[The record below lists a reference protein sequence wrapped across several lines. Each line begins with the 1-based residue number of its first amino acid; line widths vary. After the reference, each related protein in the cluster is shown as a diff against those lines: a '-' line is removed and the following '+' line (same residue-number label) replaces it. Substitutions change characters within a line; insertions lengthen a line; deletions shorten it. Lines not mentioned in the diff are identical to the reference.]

1 MHAPAMTATIER
13 RLLVNYRADPEILAR
28 LLPEPFRP
36 QLVAGF
42 GLAGI
47 CLIRLDGLRPA
58 AIPRRLGL
66 TAENAAHRVAV
77 EWDTAEGVRT
87 GVYIPRRDTS
97 SRLIAIAGGR
107 LFPSVHQLA
116 SFQVE
121 EHGGRYRVVLAALDG
136 GTHVRVEASV
146 AADLPSGSVFG
157 SLAEASRFFRQGAIG
172 WSATARPGV
181 YDGVELDTP
190 TWKMEPARL
199 EAVES
204 SFFDDPGRFPPGTAE
219 PDSVLLMRDLPSRWL
234 ARGRVAVDSDAR

>member
-1 MHAPAMTATIER
+1 MHVPVMTATIER

-28 LLPEPFRP
+28 LLPEPLRP

-58 AIPRRLGL
+58 AIPSRLGL
-66 TAENAAHRVAV
+66 TVENAAHRIAV
-77 EWDTAEGVRT
+77 EWDSAEGVRS

-97 SRLIAIAGGR
+97 SRLVAVAGGR
-107 LFPSVHQLA
+107 LFPGLHQLA
-116 SFQVE
+116 RFKVE
-121 EHGGRYRVVLAALDG
+121 EHGDRYRVALAALDG
-136 GTHVRVEASV
+136 GTHVRVEATV
-146 AADLPSGSVFG
+146 AADLPPSSVFG

-181 YDGVELDTP
+181 CDGVELDTP
-190 TWKMEPARL
+190 VWKMEPARM

-204 SFFDDPGRFPPGTAE
+204 SFFDDHGRFPPGTAE